1 MSEST
6 SPIAQRVQSSS
17 SSSSSS
23 IDTRGKHRIQAEVKR
38 LEQEARI
45 LEEELEQL
53 DKLDKASTK
62 CKEMLSNVE
71 TRPDPLLPQT
81 RGPLNPLWDR
91 WFEGPPDSKGACL
104 SNAKREFGSL
114 LDEIR
119 EANRHRPRHSLKPN
133 KPHPIH
139 PLPKLEAVFGPGSSG
154 SHFRSSELPTFPL
167 TMTQSLQLFTSATR
181 SPGISLSKHS
191 LSKPSPSTAAFRFPL
206 SFPKSS
212 IRASSSPDSNPLSS
226 AFTSQVLV
234 SENGSTVGG
243 GALSSSVTREFVP
256 VITDSTAIEVDTVT
270 EAELKENGFRSTRR
284 TKLVCTI
291 GPVTCGFEQLEALA
305 VGGMN
310 VARINMCHGTRDWH
324 RMVIERVRRL
334 NEEKG
339 YAVAIMMDTE
349 GSEIHMGDLGG
360 ASSAKAEDGE
370 IWTFSVRAFDST
382 LPERTI
388 NVNYGGFAEDVR
400 VGDDLL
406 VDGGMVRFEVIEK
419 IGPDVKCLCT
429 DPGLLLPRANL
440 TFWRDGHL
448 VRERNAMLPTIS
460 SKDWLDIDFGIAEG
474 VDFLAISFVKSAEV
488 IKHLKSYIAARSRG
502 SDISIIA
509 KIESLDS
516 LNNLEEIIVASD
528 GAMVARGDL
537 GAQIPLEQVPSV
549 QQKVVQLCRQLNKPV
564 IVASQ
569 LLESMIEYPTPTRAE
584 VADISEAV
592 RQRSDA
598 LMLSGESAMGQYPD
612 KALAVLRNVSLR
624 IEKWWREEK
633 RHEPMELPEVG
644 SSSSDSILEEICN
657 SAAKMANNLEV
668 DAIFVYTKTGHM
680 ASLLS
685 RCRPDCPI
693 FAFTETTSVRRRLN
707 LQWGLIPF
715 RMSFSDDMENNL
727 NKIFLLLKARNLIK
741 SGDLVIAVSDMLQSI
756 QVMNVP

>member
-1 MSEST
+1 MS
-6 SPIAQRVQSSS
+6 QSL
-17 SSSSSS
+17 
-23 IDTRGKHRIQAEVKR
+23 R
-38 LEQEARI
+38 LFNH
-45 LEEELEQL
+45 
-53 DKLDKASTK
+53 ASTPN
-62 CKEMLSNVE
+62 LTFPSN
-71 TRPDPLLPQT
+71 
-81 RGPLNPLWDR
+81 
-91 WFEGPPDSKGACL
+91 
-104 SNAKREFGSL
+104 
-114 LDEIR
+114 
-119 EANRHRPRHSLKPN
+119 PN
-133 KPHPIH
+133 TKQCYSY
-139 PLPKLEAVFGPGSSG
+139 LPKPSSTYN
-154 SHFRSSELPTFPL
+154 R
-167 TMTQSLQLFTSATR
+167 
-181 SPGISLSKHS
+181 
-191 LSKPSPSTAAFRFPL
+191 RFPL
-206 SFPKSS
+206 IS
-212 IRASSSPDSNPLSS
+212 IRASSSSSDLDSSSPL
-226 AFTSQVLV
+226 LV
-234 SENGSTVGG
+234 SDNGK
-243 GALSSSVTREFVP
+243 GAVISREEEYP
-256 VITDSTAIEVDTVT
+256 VAAGSIEVDSVT
-270 EAELKENGFRSTRR
+270 ETELKENGFRSTRR

-291 GPVTCGFEQLEALA
+291 GPSTCGFDQLESLA

-324 RMVIERVRRL
+324 RHVIQLVRRL
-334 NEEKG
+334 NEDKG

-388 NVNYGGFAEDVR
+388 NVNYDGFAEDVK

-419 IGPDVKCLCT
+419 IGPDVKCRCT

-440 TFWRDGHL
+440 TFWRDGSL

-474 VDFLAISFVKSAEV
+474 VDFIAISFVKSAEV
-488 IKHLKSYIAARSRG
+488 IKHLKSYIAARSRDG
-502 SDISIIA
+502 DIAVIA
-509 KIESLDS
+509 KIESIDS
-516 LNNLEEIIVASD
+516 LKNLEEIVQASD

-537 GAQIPLEQVPSV
+537 GAQIPLEQVPSAQQRIV
-549 QQKVVQLCRQLNKPV
+549 QVCRQLNKPV

-584 VADISEAV
+584 VADVSEAV
-592 RQRSDA
+592 RQRADA
-598 LMLSGESAMGQYPD
+598 LMLSGESAMGQFPE
-612 KALAVLRNVSLR
+612 KALAVLRSVSLR
-624 IEKWWREEK
+624 IERWWREEK
-633 RHEPMELPEVG
+633 RHEAMELPDIG
-644 SSSSDSILEEICN
+644 SSFSDKISEEICS

-668 DAIFVYTKTGHM
+668 DALFVYTKTGHM

-693 FAFTETTSVRRRLN
+693 FAFTTTTSVRRRLN

-715 RMSFSDDMENNL
+715 RLSFSDDMESNL
-727 NKIFLLLKARNLIK
+727 NKTFSLLKARNLIK